1 MIDWNCNDVEAF
13 LEIAPQVGELSNPL
27 GVFPTYTFDLPSP
40 VGTIHFVVR
49 PTMELCSFY
58 SDDKSDFVSA
68 SVQTR
73 RIFVS
78 NEPEEE
84 GGQCVI
90 LQGRGGHACITLA
103 KPYYRLFFSMYGDK
117 PRLLDDLP
125 PSR

>member
-13 LEIAPQVGELSNPL
+13 LEIAPQVGEVSNPL
-27 GVFPTYTFDLPSP
+27 GVFPTYTFDLPCP
-40 VGTIHFVVR
+40 LGTVRFVVW
-49 PTMELCSFY
+49 PTMELCMFNDESE
-58 SDDKSDFVSA
+58 FVSG

-117 PRLLDDLP
+117 PSFPFDDLP